1 MNAAPNLLTT
11 SLQMLAA
18 LGIVLGGLFICYY
31 VARRFIKR
39 DVSGSRPHVIK
50 ILANRYIG
58 VKKNIALVE
67 VAGTI
72 MVLGISNDRISLLT
86 TIEDPAALE
95 GLRRDQSIA
104 PASFSDHLQRLTSK
118 IKSAKKS

>member
-1 MNAAPNLLTT
+1 MNAPASLMST

-18 LGIVLGGLFICYY
+18 LGVVLGGLFVCYY

-39 DVSGSRPHVIK
+39 DVSGSHQQVIR

-67 VAGTI
+67 VAGCV

-86 TIEDPAALE
+86 TIEDPVALE
-95 GLRRDQSIA
+95 GLRREKTIA

-118 IKSAKKS
+118 IKPAKKP